1 MQNMLAV
8 PGIITEVRNESL
20 CVCVCI
26 YIYSIQEILFLVL
39 LLKVRKREKK
49 VAILSPSFIL
59 CTLFVKTCNE
69 TQALR
74 KNN

>member
-1 MQNMLAV
+1 MLKHTFTKMS
-8 PGIITEVRNESL
+8 G
-20 CVCVCI
+20 CVVALPYI
-26 YIYSIQEILFLVL
+26 YIYKYSIQEILFLVL

-49 VAILSPSFIL
+49 VAILSPCFIL